1 MGTSLSIR
9 GRVIGFV
16 LLLRVTLGRVCG
28 VATIG
33 SLGLVGRRVIV
44 RVRVAHGDE
53 AYYSPSTA
61 TIIVAIKR
69 DVINIA
75 RDSGSEFKVATGA
88 TKVR

>member
-33 SLGLVGRRVIV
+33 CLGLVGRRVIV

-53 AYYSPSTA
+53 AY
-61 TIIVAIKR
+61 
-69 DVINIA
+69 
-75 RDSGSEFKVATGA
+75 
-88 TKVR
+88 